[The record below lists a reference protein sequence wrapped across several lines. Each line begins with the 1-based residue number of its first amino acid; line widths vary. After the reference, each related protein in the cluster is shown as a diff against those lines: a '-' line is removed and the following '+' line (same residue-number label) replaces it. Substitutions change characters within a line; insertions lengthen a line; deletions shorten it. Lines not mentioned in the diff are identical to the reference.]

1 MFWSGHSESNL
12 LRPSITFSTLPEP
25 CQDLLSAMRRRV
37 SAFVENCRE
46 QWRWQSGGQCGPC
59 VQQCGKR
66 ASQSGLNSAIKS
78 HLSKL
83 LRVFLKVGTCICQSS
98 FMYLSN
104 FWPRASQGG
113 FNSAIKPH
121 VHICQSCYM
130 YLSKL
135 WQKRLSDGHN
145 STTKSPPVRRY
156 HSSTQISL
164 ATPLS
169 ILLRVFVLHFTTI
182 KMRESFRMK

>member
-1 MFWSGHSESNL
+1 MYWSGHSESNL

-25 CQDLLSAMRRRV
+25 CRDLLSAMRRRV

-83 LRVFLKVGTCICQSS
+83 LRVFVKVGTCTCQMCNTFCQSS
-98 FMYLSN
+98 YMYLSN
-104 FWPRASQGG
+104 
-113 FNSAIKPH
+113 
-121 VHICQSCYM
+121 V
-130 YLSKL
+130 
-135 WQKRLSDGHN
+135 WQKSLSGWHQQCHQVTCTVYIFVKVATCICRSCGKRDSQMGLTAP
-145 STTKSPPVRRY
+145 SSRRPSVFITAQLKFPWPV
-156 HSSTQISL
+156 SSRECL
-164 ATPLS
+164 YC
-169 ILLRVFVLHFTTI
+169 ILPQS
-182 KMRESFRMK
+182 K